1 MNQLNMMYYW
11 EKVRLMFIDE
21 TPTIGQVQKLM
32 SRCLK
37 LYLKIDAF
45 IKIFKLIQM
54 KEVSTSLYFTKTI
67 LFNHFPYCV
76 QKQDAKGKKDPI
88 LIKRLYTQIK
98 CLLKENPILPYAFNY
113 KGSCLLEI
121 LIREQKELGLQL

>member
-54 KEVSTSLYFTKTI
+54 KE
-67 LFNHFPYCV
+67 
-76 QKQDAKGKKDPI
+76 KQDAKGKKDPI

-98 CLLKENPILPYAFNY
+98 MLLKENPILPYAFNY

>member
-37 LYLKIDAF
+37 LYGKIDAF

-54 KEVSTSLYFTKTI
+54 KEVSTDTDFTKI
-67 LFNHFPYCV
+67 QYMLFNNFPFLC
-76 QKQDAKGKKDPI
+76 I
-88 LIKRLYTQIK
+88 
-98 CLLKENPILPYAFNY
+98 
-113 KGSCLLEI
+113 
-121 LIREQKELGLQL
+121 